1 MRMPK
6 LIMLVGIPGAGKTTY
21 AKEVVQEVGSDI
33 LHVSSDGIRKELRPD
48 DDWYHPEDN
57 GKVYEI
63 MFKRTLDALANGK
76 DVIYDATNVSRKDR
90 ASIIHQCPRYVKIE
104 CHIIWAPIET
114 CIERDA
120 TREHP
125 VGKEAIDKMLK
136 RFQAPFYDEGIAEI
150 KIVRPADFLFGRYE
164 EECRLAMH
172 IPHDNPHHKLSIFEH
187 CLEASKFMI
196 CSPYDWALHFAA
208 YWHDM
213 GKPYTKAFVN
223 SRGEP
228 CEIAHFYQHHAV
240 GSWMSYGLSDTTPYT
255 AWLISTHMDVF
266 FANTKYYNN
275 LPPFLKNKIDIL
287 HEADLAAH

>member
-21 AKEVVQEVGSDI
+21 AKEMVQEVGSDI

-150 KIVRPADFLFGRYE
+150 KIVTPAGFEFGQYE
-164 EECRLAMH
+164 EECRAAMQ
-172 IPHDNPHHKLSIFEH
+172 IPHDNPHHKLGVFEH
-187 CLEASKFMI
+187 CLEAAKFM
-196 CSPYDWALHFAA
+196 YRNDGALQFAA

-240 GSWMSYGLSDTTPYT
+240 GSWMSYGLFHTTPYT

-266 FANTKYYNN
+266 ANTKYYNK
-275 LPPFLKNKIDIL
+275 LPPFLKNKSDML